1 MTSFLPECNSS
12 LLESRGRKALVS
24 SSACRSLY
32 HATASS
38 ISRCAISESGFSSVP
53 MLRHHV
59 FVGNGANA
67 TCPIGRPSFSGLLG
81 PDLIYLRIGFIKIRQ
96 NSIHEAELVDVVE

>member
-1 MTSFLPECNSS
+1 
-12 LLESRGRKALVS
+12 
-24 SSACRSLY
+24 
-32 HATASS
+32 
-38 ISRCAISESGFSSVP
+38 